1 MWQQRFS
8 LFLFLVSICLIASP
22 WFHTSSLSA
31 QEVSIVGKWES
42 VARSSGGIGNTLE
55 FHSDTTVSLTPG
67 AMVDFTYHLDGTR
80 LVMSLTDPGTGQ
92 VSDNTVEVRI
102 TSDSMI
108 QRDPKSGQEIR
119 FVPLKTAEADTLS
132 IVGTWSF
139 KHYTGVTAFQV
150 FTADGDMHLRVPFRT
165 DDGTYVLSGDS
176 LTINIKGQDS
186 WHVRYVIGENML
198 TLSSPDG
205 TQAQYKGVP
214 W

>member
-1 MWQQRFS
+1 MFQQRFS
-8 LFLFLVSICLIASP
+8 QLLFLVSICLLASP
-22 WFHTSSLSA
+22 GFDASSLRA
-31 QEVSIVGKWES
+31 QEVNILGKWES

-92 VSDNTVEVRI
+92 VSDNTVDVYFG
-102 TSDSMI
+102 SDSMI
-108 QRDPKSGQEIR
+108 QRDPISGQETR
-119 FVPLKTAEADTLS
+119 FVQLKAVKADTLP

-139 KHYTGVTAFQV
+139 KHHTGATAFQI
-150 FTADGDMHLRVPFRT
+150 FTADGDMHLRVQFRT

-176 LTINIKGQDS
+176 LTINIKGQDP
-186 WHVRYVIGENML
+186 WQVGYALGENML
-198 TLSSPDG
+198 TLSSADG
-205 TQAQYKGVP
+205 TQVQYKRVP